1 MLNIGRW
8 LALRPLRRP
17 RRRGAWVQSHL
28 NSILDVEFGVPHPQ
42 SLAFCGAALPY
53 MGIRH
58 METTVIDSEL
68 KKGTTP
74 LLILALLEHEAR
86 HGYEL
91 SKLIESRSRGVV
103 TIHAATLY
111 PLLYRMEKQ
120 RWIRGRWVEKAGQR
134 RRRYYQLTSEGK
146 QVLARQ
152 RISWAEFAGAISA
165 ITGVEYA

>member
-1 MLNIGRW
+1 
-8 LALRPLRRP
+8 
-17 RRRGAWVQSHL
+17 
-28 NSILDVEFGVPHPQ
+28 
-42 SLAFCGAALPY
+42 
-53 MGIRH
+53 
-58 METTVIDSEL
+58 VIDSEL

-91 SKLIESRSRGVV
+91 SKLIEARSRGVV

-134 RRRYYQLTSEGK
+134 RRRYYQLTAEGK
-146 QVLARQ
+146 AVLARQ
-152 RISWAEFAGAISA
+152 RASWTEFAAAISR